1 MRDTSALLS
10 RNRHRYLRREQNMND
25 IVERLRHHN
34 GSMFGGWLMVQAAD
48 EIERLRAEVEAWK
61 ERWEAERR
69 DHEATIR
76 HCDKLMKEAR
86 ERENDPR
93 SPHQNQR
100 HRRSRKSPVVKP
112 PASRSAHKPFH
123 RVISPR

>member
-1 MRDTSALLS
+1 MELAPILASENPLCGTMRDTSALSS

-25 IVERLRHHN
+25 IVERLRHHT

-69 DHEATIR
+69 DHEATI
-76 HCDKLMKEAR
+76 
-86 ERENDPR
+86 
-93 SPHQNQR
+93 
-100 HRRSRKSPVVKP
+100 
-112 PASRSAHKPFH
+112 PALRQADEGGA
-123 RVISPR
+123 